1 MPPATAA
8 SRPPG
13 LLLLLT
19 IINANSIMAATMY
32 LPSLPTLGRVLG
44 VPVDALP
51 FTLMVYLAGFA
62 GGQLIFGPL
71 SDRWGRRNLLLGGLV
86 LMAVASVGCAYVE
99 SLAELFWMR
108 AAQGF
113 GAAAGMVIGRAVLN
127 DVYNRAEAARA
138 TSVVSAALALAPII
152 SPVLGGL
159 VEQYIGWR
167 GNFLIS
173 GFITALVVLVLYW
186 GLPETHRPGPSVTS
200 LFAGIRRDYALL
212 LNSRAFMAFCL
223 VNMAIFAG
231 LHGFN
236 AAAPAVMIE
245 TMGLSPVA
253 YGALAATGSAGF
265 FIGSVL
271 SSVLSRRLGSARL
284 IDAGVGCLLAG
295 GCGLALYTALWGD
308 SISAIVLARLVWA
321 AGMGLA
327 LPNSVTG
334 AVGVNRAAL
343 GAGAALAGFMQNV
356 GGGLGSMSAGF
367 LPAGSGLAMALALA
381 GTTLFGLIGWSLNRR
396 QAEASLKDD

>member
-1 MPPATAA
+1 MTPVPTVA
-8 SRPPG
+8 RPPG
-13 LLLLLT
+13 LLFLLT
-19 IINANSIMAATMY
+19 VLNANSIMAATMY
-32 LPSLPTLGRVLG
+32 LPSLPTLGRVLD

-71 SDRWGRRNLLLGGLV
+71 SDRWGRRNLLLGGMALMV
-86 LMAVASVGCAYVE
+86 LASVGCAYAE
-99 SLAELFWMR
+99 SLSELFWMR
-108 AAQGF
+108 AVQGF
-113 GAAAGMVIGRAVLN
+113 SAASGMVIGRAVLN
-127 DVYNRAEAARA
+127 DVYNRVEAARA
-138 TSVVSAALALAPII
+138 TSVVSAALALAPIV
-152 SPVLGGL
+152 SPILGGL

-173 GFITALVVLVLYW
+173 AVITAGVLVMLYV
-186 GLPETHRPGPSVTS
+186 GLPETHRPKPATIS
-200 LFAGIRRDYALL
+200 LFASVRHDYNLL
-212 LNSRAFMAFCL
+212 LHSRAFMAFCL

-245 TMGLSPVA
+245 TMGLSPVM

-265 FIGSVL
+265 FIGSIL
-271 SSVLSRRLGSARL
+271 SSMLATKLGSTRL

-308 SISAIVLARLVWA
+308 SIAAIVISRLVWA

-327 LPNSVTG
+327 LPNAVTG
-334 AVGVNRAAL
+334 AVGVNRQAL

-356 GGGLGSMSAGF
+356 GGGLGSMSAGL

-381 GTTLFGLIGWSLNRR
+381 GTTVFALVAWSINRR
-396 QAEASLKDD
+396 QADASLRQE

>member
-1 MPPATAA
+1 MPPAPAA

-173 GFITALVVLVLYW
+173 AVITALVVLVLYW
-186 GLPETHRPGPSVTS
+186 GLPETHRPGPSATS

-271 SSVLSRRLGSARL
+271 SSVLSRRLGSTRL